1 MLKISIFDKIMR
13 YLTILLLSLVLFS
26 SCKVIRSNMMLKTP
40 KDFTY
45 DKLNDS
51 LGAVDYRIAN
61 NDFIQYKVLTNNG
74 YKLIN
79 LSGDISSSNFRTD
92 LDVTVESDGTIKL
105 PLLGRVKVAGLTIKE
120 AERLVETRYD
130 SLYVNPY
137 VTMKVTNRRV
147 IIFPGNGGQARVIPL
162 TNNNTT
168 VMEAI
173 ASAGGIVED
182 GKAYKVKLIRNI
194 PTSGKPLVYLMDLS
208 EISGVKDANS
218 VVQTGDIIYVEPRY
232 RPLVQLSREITPL
245 LTIGTSLLLIY
256 QLTRLIN

>member
-1 MLKISIFDKIMR
+1 
-13 YLTILLLSLVLFS
+13 
-26 SCKVIRSNMMLKTP
+26 MLKTP

-45 DKLNDS
+45 DKFNDS
-51 LGAVDYRIAN
+51 LYTGEYRIAN

-79 LSGDISSSNFRTD
+79 LSGDVGSSNFRTD

-105 PLLGRVKVAGLTIKE
+105 PLLGRVKVSGLTIKE

-137 VTMKVTNRRV
+137 VTMKVINRRV
-147 IIFPGNGGQARVIPL
+147 IIFPGNGGVARVITL

-173 ASAGGIVED
+173 ATAGGVVED
-182 GKAYKVKLIRNI
+182 GKAYKVKLIRN
-194 PTSGKPLVYLMDLS
+194 TVNKEKPMVFLMDLS
-208 EISGVKDANS
+208 EITGVKDANS
-218 VVQTGDIIYVEPRY
+218 VVQSGDIIYVEPRY
-232 RPLVQLSREITPL
+232 RPLVQLSREVTPI
-245 LTIGTSLLLIY
+245 LTLGTSLLLIY
-256 QLTRLIN
+256 QFTRLIN